1 MHHCPGVEGGEGG
14 EALAVEVARGKL
26 GSILEERR
34 KFYENADVVVSLEG
48 YGRDA
53 DNGAPT
59 PAVMYRWVRGACGWC
74 GCAAWKGGRE

>member
-1 MHHCPGVEGGEGG
+1 M
-14 EALAVEVARGKL
+14 EVARGKL

-59 PAVMYRWVRGACGWC
+59 PAVMYR
-74 GCAAWKGGRE
+74 